1 MNPVYISLITI
12 FILVFILVSKNKI
25 IAFCA
30 ARRANRRKNFK
41 EVSEMKELAER
52 FIGKECI
59 VYTVNSDQITGV
71 LREIASGAILLER
84 TDSTEAI
91 NLEFVVRI
99 RDYPRKKDG
108 KKKSIFV

>member
-1 MNPVYISLITI
+1 MNPSYIPIIMMLV
-12 FILVFILVSKNKI
+12 LVFLLYEQNKI
-25 IAFCA
+25 RSRYA
-30 ARRANRRKNFK
+30 AKLVNRKNNLGESLK
-41 EVSEMKELAER
+41 MKELAER
-52 FIGKECI
+52 FLGKECI
-59 VYTVNSDQITGV
+59 IYTFDSKEVIGTLKEVIG
-71 LREIASGAILLER
+71 GAILLER